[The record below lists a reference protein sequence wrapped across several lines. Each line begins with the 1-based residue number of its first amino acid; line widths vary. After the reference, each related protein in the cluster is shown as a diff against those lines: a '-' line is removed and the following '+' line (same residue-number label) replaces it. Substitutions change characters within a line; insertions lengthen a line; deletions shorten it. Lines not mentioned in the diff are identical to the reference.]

1 MAERKVSP
9 LTEYMFYKAGRLGN
23 PLSGTFELT
32 PMCNF
37 SCRMCYVRKTAEQVR
52 GSERPM
58 RTLDQ
63 WLSLAK
69 EARDAGM
76 LYLLLTGG
84 EPMIWSGFWELYEE
98 LSEMGLVVSINTNGS
113 MLTDD
118 AVRKLEMHPPR
129 RVNIT
134 MYGANDSTYENLCR
148 VRNMFSVVDHSIMK
162 LKEAGIQV
170 KLNCSLT
177 PYNTGDLEDMVVYAK
192 KRELILD
199 IATYMFPPLRRN
211 EAMVGRNER
220 FTPEESAYYRLKAYR
235 LQYDEEQYEKYLEMI
250 QKGNAPA
257 EGADESCIDPVDGKI
272 RCRAG
277 KASFWATWDGW
288 LTPCGMMTEPKVD
301 LAGRSFPEAWKELK
315 EVSGRVA
322 VSGICSKCSGLQ
334 ICHSCA
340 AMAQTETG
348 TFSGIPSYLCATV
361 REMKRLAE
369 EERTE
374 KKTSDK

>member
-1 MAERKVSP
+1 MAERKESP
-9 LTEYMFYKAGRLGN
+9 LTEYMFYKAGRLGI

-37 SCRMCYVRKTAEQVR
+37 SCRMCYIRKTAEQVR
-52 GSERPM
+52 NSKRPM

-63 WLSLAK
+63 WLSLA
-69 EARDAGM
+69 EEPRDAGM

-84 EPMIWSGFWELYEE
+84 EPMIWPGFWKLYEE
-98 LSEMGLVVSINTNGS
+98 LSQMGLVVSINTNGS

-118 AVRKLEMHPPR
+118 AVRKLQMHPPR

-134 MYGANDSTYENLCR
+134 LYGANDSTYEKLCR
-148 VRNMFSVVDHSIMK
+148 VTNMFSTVDHSIMK

-177 PYNTGDLEDMVVYAK
+177 PYNSCDLEDMVAYAK
-192 KRELILD
+192 ERELILD

-211 EAMVGRNER
+211 EAMVGQNER
-220 FTPEESAYYRLKAYR
+220 FTPEESAYYRLKAYQ
-235 LQYDEEQYEKYLEMI
+235 LQYDEDQYIKYLKMI
-250 QKGNAPA
+250 QKGSVPA
-257 EGADESCIDPVDGKI
+257 TGTDESCIDPVDGKI

-288 LTPCGMMTEPKVD
+288 LTPCGMMTEPEID
-301 LAGRSFPEAWKELK
+301 LDSRSFPETWKELM
-315 EVSGRVA
+315 EVSGKVT
-322 VSGICSKCSGLQ
+322 VSGVCSNCLSLQ

-369 EERTE
+369 ERLAA
-374 KKTSDK
+374 DINRI